1 MRSLLIVCLLCALAH
16 AAPTQEVAELTVAA
30 QAQARQH
37 DCESIPDL
45 ATRVRRL
52 DPTYYEAVFARDP
65 EIANCELSISTID
78 RGDNGPPVYK
88 DRTTAIAL
96 SVIPTVAGAGIM
108 AAGFALM
115 RNDDGVG
122 GIVAAIGSLT
132 LFVGPSFGHAYAGQ
146 TWTPWL
152 GVKIASSVVA
162 TVVSVATIAADHDD
176 GLELQ
181 PRTEKILIAT
191 ALVCGTGYLVG
202 LVGDLATAGSA
213 ADDYN
218 RKHFQLTV
226 TPVATQTGITPGVG
240 LAGRF

>member
-1 MRSLLIVCLLCALAH
+1 MRSLLIVCLLCSLAH

-30 QAQARQH
+30 QTQARQH

-52 DPTYYEAVFARDP
+52 DPTYYAAVFAVDP
-65 EIANCELSISTID
+65 NIASCELSVSTID
-78 RGDNGPPVYK
+78 RDDGPPVHK

-96 SVIPTVAGAGIM
+96 SVIPTVAGAAIA
-108 AAGFALM
+108 AAGFALA
-115 RNDDGVG
+115 RNDDTVG
-122 GIVAAIGSLT
+122 QVVTAIGSLT
-132 LFVGPSFGHAYAGQ
+132 LFVGPSIGHAYAGQ

-152 GVKIASSVVA
+152 GVRIASSAVL
-162 TVVSVATIAADHDD
+162 TVATIAAVAAD
-176 GLELQ
+176 GDYGFGLQ
-181 PRTEKILIAT
+181 PRTEKILIAST
-191 ALVCGTGYLVG
+191 LVCGTGYLIG

-218 RKHFQLTV
+218 RRHFQLTV

-240 LAGRF
+240 IAGGF